1 MVKWRYI
8 STMCRLRI
16 PQNVFDDLCKFIS
29 KNYPNYL
36 PNSLLIA
43 QAFILKYSD
52 YGKEFGL
59 SEINY
64 VIEDGIKH
72 GLF

>member
-1 MVKWRYI
+1 MR
-8 STMCRLRI
+8 RLKI
-16 PQNVFDDLCKFIS
+16 PQSVFDDLCRFIS

>member
-1 MVKWRYI
+1 M
-8 STMCRLRI
+8 
-16 PQNVFDDLCKFIS
+16 PQLTVPQHVFDDLVRFIAEKYS
-29 KNYPNYL
+29 KNL

-43 QAFILKYSD
+43 QAFCLNFPD

-59 SEINY
+59 SIINNA
-64 VIEDGIKH
+64 IEDGIKH

>member
-1 MVKWRYI
+1 MPQLK
-8 STMCRLRI
+8 I
-16 PQNVFDDLCKFIS
+16 PQYVFDDLNSFIS
-29 KNYPNYL
+29 GKYTGNL

-43 QAFILKYSD
+43 QAFCLNFPD

-59 SEINY
+59 SIINNA
-64 VIEDGIKH
+64 IEDGIKH